1 MRRCVSW
8 LVAALVTASLAFA
21 GAGTTAESK
30 LRVGL
35 VLQSLGAQDPY
46 NSPAL
51 RGFSR
56 AVKSLDIKGRV
67 VVASPSRGALPS
79 IAYLA
84 RQKYDLV
91 IGYGYLIV
99 RAMDTAAL
107 RFPGTKFAIIDASQ
121 KDLPHKPKNV
131 RGGMFAAEQPSYL
144 AGYLAALMEQRR
156 PGRDT
161 IGAVGGVKI
170 PTVDHFIAGYEAGA
184 RRATPRV
191 TTLTGYAGSFF
202 NPAKCEAVARRQIAR
217 GAGVIF
223 QVASSCGLGA
233 LDAAREEGVWGI
245 GVDIDQSSLGPHVL
259 TSALK
264 RLDVGV
270 FATVEALQRGTF
282 RTGGDAV
289 FDLRDGGVGLG
300 KISPKVPRAF
310 LRQLERVRAQI
321 AAGKITVPA
330 VLGKQ

>member
-1 MRRCVSW
+1 MF
-8 LVAALVTASLAFA
+8 AALAAASLVFA
-21 GAGTTAESK
+21 TAGTTAERK
-30 LRVGL
+30 LEVGL
-35 VLQSLGAQDPY
+35 VLQSLGTNDPY
-46 NSPAL
+46 DSVAL
-51 RGFSR
+51 RGFRR
-56 AVKSLDIKGRV
+56 AVRTLGVKGRV

-99 RAMDTAAL
+99 KAMDTAAV
-107 RFPGTKFAIIDASQ
+107 RFPEQKFAIIDASQ
-121 KDLPHKPKNV
+121 KDLPHEPKNV

-144 AGYLAALMEQRR
+144 AGYLAALMEKRR
-156 PGRDT
+156 PGKDA
-161 IGAVGGVKI
+161 IGAVGGYRI
-170 PTVDHFIAGYEAGA
+170 PTVDHFIAGYQAGA
-184 RRATPRV
+184 RRAAPRV
-191 TTLTGYAGSFF
+191 ATLTGYAGSFVNF
-202 NPAKCEAVARRQIAR
+202 AKCKAVALRQIAR

-233 LDAAREEGVWGI
+233 LDAAREQGVWGI

-264 RLDVGV
+264 RLDVAV
-270 FATVEALQRGTF
+270 FATVKALQRGTF
-282 RTGGDAV
+282 RAGGDAV
-289 FDLRDGGVGLG
+289 FDLEDGGVALG
-300 KISPKVPRAF
+300 RISPKVPRAF

-321 AAGKITVPA
+321 VAGKVTVPA

>member
-1 MRRCVSW
+1 MRRCLSW
-8 LVAALVTASLAFA
+8 MFAAVAAASLAFA

-35 VLQSLGAQDPY
+35 VLQTLGTQDPY
-46 NSPAL
+46 DYPAL
-51 RGFSR
+51 RGFNR
-56 AVKSLDIKGRV
+56 AVRSLGVEGRV
-67 VVASPSRGALPS
+67 VIASPSRGALPS

-107 RFPGTKFAIIDASQ
+107 QFPKTKFAIIDASQ

-144 AGYLAALMEQRR
+144 AGYLAALMEKRR
-156 PGRDT
+156 PGKDAV
-161 IGAVGGVKI
+161 GAVGGYRI
-170 PTVDHFIAGYEAGA
+170 PTVDHFIAGYQAGA
-184 RRATPRV
+184 RRAAPRV
-191 TTLTGYAGSFF
+191 ATLTGYAGSFV
-202 NPAKCEAVARRQIAR
+202 NLAKCKAVALRQIAR
-217 GAGVIF
+217 GAGVVF

-233 LDAAREEGVWGI
+233 LDAAREQGVWAI

-270 FATVEALQRGTF
+270 FATVSALQRGTF

-289 FDLRDGGVGLG
+289 FDLRSGGVGLG
-300 KISPKVPRAF
+300 KISRKVPRSF
-310 LRQLERVRAQI
+310 VREVERIRAQI
-321 AAGKITVPA
+321 IAGKIVVPA
-330 VLGKQ
+330 RLR

>member
-1 MRRCVSW
+1 MRRCLGWMIAAV
-8 LVAALVTASLAFA
+8 VAATLTFA
-21 GAGTTAESK
+21 GSGTTAESK

-35 VLQSLGAQDPY
+35 VLQQVGTNDPY
-46 NSPAL
+46 NAPAL
-51 RGFSR
+51 RGFRR
-56 AVKSLDIKGRV
+56 AVRSLGIKGRV
-67 VVASPSRGALPS
+67 VVASPSSGALPS

-99 RAMDTAAL
+99 RAMDAAAL
-107 RFPGTKFAIIDASQ
+107 RFPDTKFAIIDASQ

-144 AGYLAALMEQRR
+144 AGYLAALMERHR
-156 PGRDT
+156 PGKDT
-161 IGAVGGVKI
+161 IGAVGGYKI
-170 PTVDHFIAGYEAGA
+170 PTVDHFIAGYRAGA
-184 RRATPRV
+184 RRATSRG
-191 TTLTGYAGSFF
+191 TTLIGYAGSFV
-202 NPAKCEAVARRQIAR
+202 NPAKCNAVARRQIAR
-217 GAGVIF
+217 GAGVVF

-264 RLDVGV
+264 RLDVAV
-270 FATVEALQRGTF
+270 FATVSALQRGTF

-289 FDLRDGGVGLG
+289 FDLRSGGVGLG
-300 KISPKVPRAF
+300 KISAKVPRAYV
-310 LRQLERVRAQI
+310 RRLERVRARI
-321 AAGKITVPA
+321 VAGTITVPA
-330 VLGKQ
+330 VLGKP